1 MLGNGEVGGMS
12 VEAVIDTDVL
22 VVGGTAA
29 GCSAAIAAAR
39 GGSSVVIL
47 EPTASIGGTT
57 ANGVH
62 CFDTGTLQALSGIA
76 EEFVRRVLEHYDSLG
91 VDHPM
96 LRSKSDVPWE
106 FHVAA
111 RIWRGMISRFET
123 IRFINGAVPIGVGM
137 DGQKIAEVRW
147 EPAAD
152 AFGNPAPTAM
162 AQPNRVRAK
171 VVIDATHEGD
181 VAAWAGAPFDLGR
194 EARSRLEPHA
204 GVIHTH
210 TLGRQADN
218 NGFLPATMLPGST
231 GAADDAIMAFTCRLS
246 VRYRETDFER
256 SLLRRPDNYDPDKY
270 SWKPGVVSPHG
281 NSVFGSEL
289 IPSLNGKMLFNQR
302 YKGDDLLSG
311 TRDFILAHPRERTA
325 IRKRFYDHVLGFL
338 YFIQNEGGMPQLGLA
353 EDEYTENGHIP
364 HILYVREGRRF
375 RARERMTEADVTRY
389 IAGPGPRPPR
399 RPDSIAIGDFPIE
412 SRRCSHGVDPET
424 GTYEGAM
431 LARALRAPYQ
441 VPYGCLIPDGVDNLL
456 VTTTISAT
464 HVAFCAL
471 RVEAVWTETGTAA
484 GIAASLAA
492 RTGGCVADLPV
503 EAIQDT
509 MLRYDCKL
517 TYFSDV
523 ETSHPHFVA
532 IQWLALR
539 GAVPSDDQY
548 RFFPDMTATWGDL
561 AEAAVLAFDLAVSVT
576 GFHFEGLNPGH
587 RAFRYAETL
596 YDVASRAGVP
606 LFPNMRH
613 PFIDAPAD
621 YLRPEPRC
629 RWLVLEADAA
639 VTLEAATA
647 FLERLSEALGRPSKP
662 VGRPLSDRGSLSRGE
677 LASLMMAASSDHI
690 SIPPARLSSDH
701 AAPDLSSAPRLKVL
715 S

>member
-1 MLGNGEVGGMS
+1 MS

-22 VVGGTAA
+22 VVGGSAA

-39 GGSSVVIL
+39 SGSAVVIL
-47 EPTASIGGTT
+47 EPTSSIGGTT

-111 RIWRGMISRFET
+111 CIWRGMISKFET
-123 IRFINGAVPIGVGM
+123 IRFINGAVPVGVGM
-137 DGQKIAEVRW
+137 DGRTIAEVHW

-194 EARSRLEPHA
+194 EGRSRLEPHA
-204 GVIHTH
+204 GVIHTY
-210 TLGRQADN
+210 TLGRQADS

-256 SLLRRPDNYDPDKY
+256 HLLEGPPDNYDPGKY
-270 SWKPGVVSPHG
+270 SWKPGVVSPQG

-325 IRKRFYDHVLGFL
+325 IRKGFYDHVLGFL
-338 YFIQNEGGMPQLGLA
+338 YYIQNEGGMPQLGLA
-353 EDEYTENGHIP
+353 EDEYVENGHIP
-364 HILYVREGRRF
+364 HTLYVREGRRF

-389 IAGPGPRPPR
+389 ISGPGPRPPR

-412 SRRCSHGVDPET
+412 SRRCSDGVDPVT
-424 GTYEGAM
+424 DTYEGAM

-441 VPYGCLIPDGVDNLL
+441 VPYGCLTPEGVDNLL

-492 RTGGCVADLPV
+492 RTGDRVADLPV
-503 EAIQDT
+503 GTIQDT

-523 ETSHPHFVA
+523 ETSHPHFAA
-532 IQWLALR
+532 IQRLALR
-539 GAVPSDDQY
+539 GVVPGDDQY
-548 RFFPDMTATWGDL
+548 RFFPDMAATWGDL
-561 AEAAVLAFDLAVSVT
+561 VEAAVLAFDLPVSVT
-576 GFHFEGLNPGH
+576 GFHFEGIDPGH

-596 YDVASRAGVP
+596 YDVASRAGVS

-613 PFIDAPAD
+613 PLVDVPAD

-629 RWLVLEADAA
+629 RWLVLQVDAA
-639 VTLEAATA
+639 VPADVATA
-647 FLERLSEALGRPSKP
+647 FLQRLAEALGGPWEP
-662 VGRPLSDRGSLSRGE
+662 IGRPASDRELLTRGE
-677 LASLMMAASSDHI
+677 LASLMLNASADHV
-690 SIPPARLSSDH
+690 PASMGPLGCNH
-701 AAPDLSSAPRLKVL
+701 AAPSVSSVPKLKAA

>member
-1 MLGNGEVGGMS
+1 MTGEVGGMS
-12 VEAVIDTDVL
+12 VEAVIVADVL
-22 VVGGTAA
+22 VIGGTAA

-47 EPTASIGGTT
+47 EPTSSIGGIT

-91 VDHPM
+91 IDHSM

-123 IRFINGAVPIGVGM
+123 IRFINGAVPVGVGM
-137 DGQKIAEVRW
+137 DGRKIAEVRW
-147 EPAAD
+147 ELAAD

-162 AQPNRVRAK
+162 TQPNRVHAK

-210 TLGRQADN
+210 TLGRQVDD
-218 NGFLPATMLPGST
+218 NGFLPATVLPGST

-246 VRYRETDFER
+246 VRYKETGFER
-256 SLLRRPDNYDPDKY
+256 HLLRRPPDNYDPDKY
-270 SWKPGVVSPHG
+270 SWTPGAVSPQG

-302 YKGDDLLSG
+302 YKGDDSLSG

-353 EDEYTENGHIP
+353 EDEYVENGHIP
-364 HILYVREGRRF
+364 YILYVREGRRF
-375 RARERMTEADVTRY
+375 RARERMTEADVTPY
-389 IAGPGPRPPR
+389 VAGSGPRPPR
-399 RPDSIAIGDFPIE
+399 RPDSIAIGDWAIE
-412 SRRCSHGVDPET
+412 SRRCSDDVDPGT
-424 GTYEGAM
+424 DTYEGSM
-431 LARALRAPYQ
+431 FPRALRAPYQ
-441 VPYGCLIPDGVDNLL
+441 VPYGCLTPDGVDNLL

-484 GIAASLAA
+484 GVAASLAT
-492 RTGGCVADLPV
+492 RTGSRVADLPIG
-503 EAIQDT
+503 AIQDT
-509 MLRYDCKL
+509 MLQYDCKL

-523 ETSHPHFVA
+523 ETSHPHFAA

-539 GAVPSDDQY
+539 GVVPSDNQY
-548 RFFPDMTATWGDL
+548 RFFPDMAATWGDMV
-561 AEAAVLAFDLAVSVT
+561 EVAVLAFDLPVSVT
-576 GFHFEGLNPGH
+576 GFHFEGIDPGN

-596 YDVASRAGVP
+596 YDVASRAGVS

-613 PFIDAPAD
+613 PLIDAPAD

-629 RWLVLEADAA
+629 RWLLLQVNVAVPAD
-639 VTLEAATA
+639 AATA

-662 VGRPLSDRGSLSRGE
+662 IGRPSSDRGSLTRGE
-677 LASLMMAASSDHI
+677 LSSLLMVASSDHV
-690 SIPPARLSSDH
+690 PASTGLLGSNHAMPSVSSV
-701 AAPDLSSAPRLKVL
+701 SRLKAL

>member
-1 MLGNGEVGGMS
+1 MGEVGSMS

-22 VVGGTAA
+22 VIGGTAA

-39 GGSSVVIL
+39 GGSSVIIL
-47 EPTASIGGTT
+47 EPTSSIGGIT

-62 CFDTGTLQALSGIA
+62 CFDTGTLQALSGIG

-96 LRSKSDVPWE
+96 LRSKSDVFWE

-123 IRFINGAVPIGVGM
+123 IRFINGAVPVGVGM
-137 DGQKIAEVRW
+137 DGRKIAEVRW

-152 AFGNPAPTAM
+152 AFGNPASTAM
-162 AQPNRVRAK
+162 ARPNRVRAK

-210 TLGRQADN
+210 TQGRQVDD

-246 VRYRETDFER
+246 VRYRETGFER
-256 SLLRRPDNYDPDKY
+256 HLLERPPDNYHPGKY
-270 SWKPGVVSPHG
+270 SWAPGAVSPQG
-281 NSVFGSEL
+281 NSIFGSEL

-353 EDEYTENGHIP
+353 EDEYVENGHIP

-375 RARERMTEADVTRY
+375 RARERMTEADVTPY
-389 IAGPGPRPPR
+389 VASPGPRPPR
-399 RPDSIAIGDFPIE
+399 RPDSIAIGDWAIE
-412 SRRCSHGVDPET
+412 SRRCSDDVDPGT
-424 GTYEGAM
+424 NTYEGSM
-431 LARALRAPYQ
+431 FPRALRAPYQ
-441 VPYGCLIPDGVDNLL
+441 VPYGCLTPDGVDNLL

-484 GIAASLAA
+484 GIAANLAA
-492 RTGGCVADLPV
+492 RTGSHVAHLPV

-509 MLRYDCKL
+509 MLRCNCKL

-539 GAVPSDDQY
+539 GTVPGDDQY
-548 RFFPDMTATWGDL
+548 RFFPDMTATWGDMV
-561 AEAAVLAFDLAVSVT
+561 ETAVLAFDLPVSVT
-576 GFHFEGLNPGH
+576 GFHFEGLDPGH

-606 LFPNMRH
+606 LFLNMRH
-613 PFIDAPAD
+613 PLIDAPAD

-639 VTLEAATA
+639 VTVDAATA
-647 FLERLSEALGRPSKP
+647 FLERLSEALGRSSKP
-662 VGRPLSDRGSLSRGE
+662 IGRPSSDRGPLTKGE
-677 LASLMMAASSDHI
+677 LASLMMSASSDHV
-690 SIPPARLSSDH
+690 PASAAPFSSDH
-701 AAPDLSSAPRLKVL
+701 TVPSVGSVPRLGVL